1 MPNWTNLKESIAD
14 SIYAN
19 DNHEITGLS
28 LQSVLINIVDN
39 IVGQSGKVFAGL
51 IEPQLKLLNSP
62 DQNVF
67 FLAVKPGIYMLG
79 LSRIIGVLKKGNIGI
94 IYNNNKTGWTLT
106 QVQLPINTENIED
119 GSITNVKLSTDFLNS
134 IANIRAVMSIKP
146 SILSLGSTKP
156 SEQNAGKFLNI
167 YHPIFKISN
176 DSDLIESSLLKDIK
190 ICLMVYQRRVGKKY
204 LDKVEQEIKR
214 RNYKRGWCVSCK
226 KDIIDNNISPE
237 KLAIGEQKI
246 WPALDGGNAEEIIQI
261 SEDDIKTHIL
271 QEYITVNNKSRTS
284 MHMYTL
290 NDLSIEPHTT
300 KILFGSETDSASI
313 KAKMNRLFGIAVRCD
328 NPSFTEDLNSYPCR
342 NSRIDRYIYSN
353 VFKIRASITK
363 KEGRGYNIGLS
374 CIG

>member
-19 DNHEITGLS
+19 DNQEITGLS
-28 LQSVLINIVDN
+28 LRSVLINIVDN

-51 IEPQLKLLNSP
+51 IEPQLRLLNSP

-67 FLAVKPGIYMLG
+67 FLAVKPGTYMLG
-79 LSRIIGVLKKGNIGI
+79 FSQAIGVLKKGNIGI
-94 IYNNNKTGWTLT
+94 IYNNNNTGWTLT
-106 QVQLPINTENIED
+106 QVQLPINTENIEN
-119 GSITNVKLSTDFLNS
+119 GSITNVKLSTDLLNS

-190 ICLMVYQRRVGKKY
+190 ICLMVYQRRVGKRY
-204 LDKVEQEIKR
+204 FDKVEQKNKR

-237 KLAIGEQKI
+237 NLAIGEQKI
-246 WPALDGGNAEEIIQI
+246 WPAFDGGNAEEIIQI
-261 SEDDIKTHIL
+261 NEDDIKTHIL
-271 QEYITVNNKSRTS
+271 QEYITVNSKSRTS

-300 KILFGSETDSASI
+300 KILFGSETAST
-313 KAKMNRLFGIAVRCD
+313 KVKMNMLFGIAVRCD
-328 NPSFTEDLNSYPCR
+328 NPSFTEDLNSYPYR

-353 VFKIRASITK
+353 VFKIRVFITK
-363 KEGRGYNIGLS
+363 KGSSGYNIGLS

>member
-19 DNHEITGLS
+19 DNQEITGLS
-28 LQSVLINIVDN
+28 LQSVLINIVGN

-51 IEPQLKLLNSP
+51 IEPQLRLQSNP

-67 FLAVKPGIYMLG
+67 FLAVKPGTYMLG
-79 LSRIIGVLKKGNIGI
+79 FSQAIGVLEKGNIGI
-94 IYNNNKTGWTLT
+94 IYNNNTGWTLT
-106 QVQLPINTENIED
+106 QVQLPINTENIEN
-119 GSITNVKLSTDFLNS
+119 GSITNVKLSTDLLNS

-156 SEQNAGKFLNI
+156 NEQNAGKFLNI

-176 DSDLIESSLLKDIK
+176 DSDLIESSLLKNIK

-204 LDKVEQEIKR
+204 FDKVEQKNKR

-226 KDIIDNNISPE
+226 KNIIGNSISPE

-271 QEYITVNNKSRTS
+271 QEYITVNSKSRMS
-284 MHMYTL
+284 MHVYTL

-300 KILFGSETDSASI
+300 KILFGSETAST
-313 KAKMNRLFGIAVRCD
+313 KAKMNMLFGIAVRCD
-328 NPSFTEDLNSYPCR
+328 NPSFTKDLNSYPYR

-363 KEGRGYNIGLS
+363 TGSSGYNIGLS

>member
-19 DNHEITGLS
+19 DNQEITGLS

-51 IEPQLKLLNSP
+51 IEPQLRLQSSP

-67 FLAVKPGIYMLG
+67 FLAVKPGTYMLG
-79 LSRIIGVLKKGNIGI
+79 FSQAIGVLEKGNIGI
-94 IYNNNKTGWTLT
+94 IYNNNNTGWTLT
-106 QVQLPINTENIED
+106 QVQLPINTENIEN
-119 GSITNVKLSTDFLNS
+119 GSITNVKLSTDLLNS

-146 SILSLGSTKP
+146 SILSLGSSKP

-204 LDKVEQEIKR
+204 FDKVEQKNKR

-226 KDIIDNNISPE
+226 KNIIDNSINPE
-237 KLAIGEQKI
+237 KLAIGKQKI
-246 WPALDGGNAEEIIQI
+246 WPAFDGGNAEEIIQI
-261 SEDDIKTHIL
+261 NEDDIKTHIL
-271 QEYITVNNKSRTS
+271 QEYITVNSKSRMS

-290 NDLSIEPHTT
+290 NNLSIEPHTT
-300 KILFGSETDSASI
+300 KILFGSKTANTR
-313 KAKMNRLFGIAVRCD
+313 AKMNMLFGIAVRCN
-328 NPSFTEDLNSYPCR
+328 NPSFTKYLNSYPYR

-363 KEGRGYNIGLS
+363 KESSGYNIGLS

>member
-14 SIYAN
+14 FIYAN

-39 IVGQSGKVFAGL
+39 IVGRNSKVFSG
-51 IEPQLKLLNSP
+51 IMEPQLKLPDNP

-67 FLAVKPGIYMLG
+67 FLAFKPGIYTLG
-79 LSRIIGVLKKGNIGI
+79 FSRAIGVLKKGNIGI
-94 IYNNNKTGWTLT
+94 IYNDNTRWILI
-106 QVQLPINTENIED
+106 QAQLPINTENIEN
-119 GSITNVKLSTDFLNS
+119 GSITDVKLSTDFLNS

-146 SILSLGSTKP
+146 SILSLGSSKP

-190 ICLMVYQRRVGKKY
+190 ICLMVYQRRVGKRY
-204 LDKVEQEIKR
+204 FDKVEQKTKR

-237 KLAIGEQKI
+237 NLAIGEQKI

-261 SEDDIKTHIL
+261 NEDDIKTHIL
-271 QEYITVNNKSRTS
+271 QEYITVNSKSRTS

-290 NDLSIEPHTT
+290 DDLSIEPHTT
-300 KILFGSETDSASI
+300 KILFGSETAST
-313 KAKMNRLFGIAVRCD
+313 KAKINMLFGIAVRCN
-328 NPSFTEDLNSYPCR
+328 NPSFTRGLNSYPYR

-353 VFKIRASITK
+353 VFKIRASITRK
-363 KEGRGYNIGLS
+363 GGRGYNIGLS

>member
-19 DNHEITGLS
+19 DNQEITGLS

-39 IVGQSGKVFAGL
+39 IVGQSGKVFVGL
-51 IEPQLKLLNSP
+51 IEPQLRLQNSP

-67 FLAVKPGIYMLG
+67 FLAVKPGTYTLG
-79 LSRIIGVLKKGNIGI
+79 FPQAIGVLKKGNIGI
-94 IYNNNKTGWTLT
+94 IYNNNTGWTLT
-106 QVQLPINTENIED
+106 QVQIPINTENIEN
-119 GSITNVKLSTDFLNS
+119 GSITDVKLSTDFLNS

-146 SILSLGSTKP
+146 SILSLGSSSKP
-156 SEQNAGKFLNI
+156 NAGKFLNI

-176 DSDLIESSLLKDIK
+176 DSDFIESSLLKNIK

-204 LDKVEQEIKR
+204 FDKVEQENKR
-214 RNYKRGWCVSCK
+214 RNYKRGWCASCK
-226 KDIIDNNISPE
+226 KDIINNNISPE
-237 KLAIGEQKI
+237 KLAIGEQKT

-284 MHMYTL
+284 MHTYTL
-290 NDLSIEPHTT
+290 NDLSIEPRTT
-300 KILFGSETDSASI
+300 KILFGSETASI
-313 KAKMNRLFGIAVRCD
+313 KAKMNMLFGIAVRCD
-328 NPSFTEDLNSYPCR
+328 NPSFTEDLNSYPYR

-363 KEGRGYNIGLS
+363 KETSGYNIGLS

>member
-19 DNHEITGLS
+19 DNQEITGLS
-28 LQSVLINIVDN
+28 LRSVLINIVDN

-51 IEPQLKLLNSP
+51 IEPQLRLQNSP

-67 FLAVKPGIYMLG
+67 FLAVKPGTYMLG
-79 LSRIIGVLKKGNIGI
+79 FSQAIGVLEKGNIGI
-94 IYNNNKTGWTLT
+94 IYNNNNTGWTLT
-106 QVQLPINTENIED
+106 QVQLPINTENIEN
-119 GSITNVKLSTDFLNS
+119 GSITNVKLSTDLLNS

-176 DSDLIESSLLKDIK
+176 DSDLIESSLLKNIK

-204 LDKVEQEIKR
+204 FDKAEQKNKR
-214 RNYKRGWCVSCK
+214 RNYKRGWCASCK
-226 KDIIDNNISPE
+226 KNIIDNSISPE
-237 KLAIGEQKI
+237 KLAIGKQKI
-246 WPALDGGNAEEIIQI
+246 WLAFDGGNAEEIIQI
-261 SEDDIKTHIL
+261 KEDDIKTHIL
-271 QEYITVNNKSRTS
+271 QEYITVNNKSRMS

-300 KILFGSETDSASI
+300 KIVFGSKTASI
-313 KAKMNRLFGIAVRCD
+313 KTKMNMLFGIAVRCD
-328 NPSFTEDLNSYPCR
+328 NPSFTRGLNSYPHR

-363 KEGRGYNIGLS
+363 TESSGYNIGLS

>member
-14 SIYAN
+14 FIYAN
-19 DNHEITGLS
+19 DNQEITGLS
-28 LQSVLINIVDN
+28 LRSVLINIVNN

-51 IEPQLKLLNSP
+51 IEPQLRLQSSP

-67 FLAVKPGIYMLG
+67 FLAVKPGTYMLG
-79 LSRIIGVLKKGNIGI
+79 FSQAIGVLKKGNIGI
-94 IYNNNKTGWTLT
+94 IYNNNTGWILT
-106 QVQLPINTENIED
+106 QAQLPINTENIEN
-119 GSITNVKLSTDFLNS
+119 GSITNVKLSTDLLNS

-146 SILSLGSTKP
+146 SILSLGSTRP

-167 YHPIFKISN
+167 YHPIFTISN
-176 DSDLIESSLLKDIK
+176 DSDLIESSLLKNIK
-190 ICLMVYQRRVGKKY
+190 ICLMVYQQRVGKKY
-204 LDKVEQEIKR
+204 FDKVEQKNKR

-261 SEDDIKTHIL
+261 NEDDIKTHIL
-271 QEYITVNNKSRTS
+271 QEYITVNSKSRTS

-290 NDLSIEPHTT
+290 NDLSIELHNTN
-300 KILFGSETDSASI
+300 ILFGSETASI
-313 KAKMNRLFGIAVRCD
+313 KAKMNMLFGIAVRCD
-328 NPSFTEDLNSYPCR
+328 NPSFTEDLNSYPYR

-363 KEGRGYNIGLS
+363 KESSGYNIGLS

>member
-19 DNHEITGLS
+19 DNQEITGLS

-51 IEPQLKLLNSP
+51 IEPQLRLQSSP

-67 FLAVKPGIYMLG
+67 FLAVKPGTYMLG
-79 LSRIIGVLKKGNIGI
+79 FSQALGVLEKGNIGI
-94 IYNNNKTGWTLT
+94 IYNNNTGWTLT
-106 QVQLPINTENIED
+106 QVQLPINTENIEN
-119 GSITNVKLSTDFLNS
+119 GSITNVKLSTDLLNS

-204 LDKVEQEIKR
+204 FDKVEQKNKR

-246 WPALDGGNAEEIIQI
+246 WPAFDGGNAEEIIQI
-261 SEDDIKTHIL
+261 NEDDIKTHIL
-271 QEYITVNNKSRTS
+271 QEYITVDSKSRTL

-300 KILFGSETDSASI
+300 KILFGSETASI
-313 KAKMNRLFGIAVRCD
+313 KAKMNMLFGIAVRCD
-328 NPSFTEDLNSYPCR
+328 NPSFTKDLNSYPYR

-363 KEGRGYNIGLS
+363 KGSSGYNIGLS

>member
-19 DNHEITGLS
+19 DNQEITGLS
-28 LQSVLINIVDN
+28 LRSVLINIVDN

-51 IEPQLKLLNSP
+51 IEPRLKLQNNP

-67 FLAVKPGIYMLG
+67 FLAVKPGIYT
-79 LSRIIGVLKKGNIGI
+79 LSLSQAIGVLKKGNIGI
-94 IYNNNKTGWTLT
+94 IYNNNNTGWTLT
-106 QVQLPINTENIED
+106 QVQLPINTENIEN
-119 GSITNVKLSTDFLNS
+119 GSITNVKLSTDLLNS

-146 SILSLGSTKP
+146 SILSLGSSKP

-167 YHPIFKISN
+167 YHPIFEISN
-176 DSDLIESSLLKDIK
+176 DSDLIESSLLKNIK

-204 LDKVEQEIKR
+204 FDKVEQKNKR

-226 KDIIDNNISPE
+226 KNIIDGSISPE
-237 KLAIGEQKI
+237 KLRIGEQKI

-261 SEDDIKTHIL
+261 NEDDIKTHIL
-271 QEYITVNNKSRTS
+271 KEYITVNSRSRMS

-290 NDLSIEPHTT
+290 NNLSIEPHTA
-300 KILFGSETDSASI
+300 KISFGSKTART
-313 KAKMNRLFGIAVRCD
+313 KAKMNMLFGIAVRCD
-328 NPSFTEDLNSYPCR
+328 NPSFIKYLSSYPCR

-363 KEGRGYNIGLS
+363 TGSSGYNIGLS

>member
-1 MPNWTNLKESIAD
+1 MPNWTKLKESIAD

-19 DNHEITGLS
+19 DNQEITGLS

-39 IVGQSGKVFAGL
+39 IVGQSGKVFAGF
-51 IEPQLKLLNSP
+51 IEPQLRLQNSP

-67 FLAVKPGIYMLG
+67 FLAVKPGTYMLG
-79 LSRIIGVLKKGNIGI
+79 FSQAIGVLEKGNIGI
-94 IYNNNKTGWTLT
+94 IYNNKNTGWTLT
-106 QVQLPINTENIED
+106 QVQLLINTENIEN
-119 GSITNVKLSTDFLNS
+119 GSITNVKLSTDLLNS

-146 SILSLGSTKP
+146 SILSLGSSKP

-167 YHPIFKISN
+167 YHPIFEISN

-204 LDKVEQEIKR
+204 FDKVEQKNKR
-214 RNYKRGWCVSCK
+214 RNYKSGWCVSCK
-226 KDIIDNNISPE
+226 KDIINNNISPE

-261 SEDDIKTHIL
+261 NEDDIKTHIL
-271 QEYITVNNKSRTS
+271 QEYITVNSKSRTS

-290 NDLSIEPHTT
+290 NDLSIELRNT
-300 KILFGSETDSASI
+300 KILFGSETAI
-313 KAKMNRLFGIAVRCD
+313 TKAKMSMLFGIAVRCD
-328 NPSFTEDLNSYPCR
+328 NPSFTELNSYPYR

-353 VFKIRASITK
+353 VFKIRAFITK
-363 KEGRGYNIGLS
+363 KGSRGYNIGLS
-374 CIG
+374 YIG

>member
-19 DNHEITGLS
+19 DNQEITGLS

-51 IEPQLKLLNSP
+51 IEPQLRLLNNP
-62 DQNVF
+62 DQNAF
-67 FLAVKPGIYMLG
+67 FLAVKPGTYKI
-79 LSRIIGVLKKGNIGI
+79 SSSQVTNVLEKGNIGI
-94 IYNNNKTGWTLT
+94 VYNNNTGWTLA
-106 QVQLPINTENIED
+106 QVQLPINTENIEN
-119 GSITNVKLSTDFLNS
+119 GSITNVKLSTDLLNS

-146 SILSLGSTKP
+146 SILSLGSTRP

-176 DSDLIESSLLKDIK
+176 DSDLIESSLLKNIK
-190 ICLMVYQRRVGKKY
+190 ICLMVYQQRVGKKY
-204 LDKVEQEIKR
+204 FDKAEQKNKR
-214 RNYKRGWCVSCK
+214 RNYKRGWCASCK
-226 KDIIDNNISPE
+226 KNIIDNSISPE
-237 KLAIGEQKI
+237 KLAIGKQKI

-261 SEDDIKTHIL
+261 NEDDIKTHIL
-271 QEYITVNNKSRTS
+271 QEYITVNSKSRMS

-300 KILFGSETDSASI
+300 KILFGSKTASSA
-313 KAKMNRLFGIAVRCD
+313 KPKMNMLFGIAVRCD
-328 NPSFTEDLNSYPCR
+328 NPSFTKGLNSYPYR

-353 VFKIRASITK
+353 VFKIRASITRK
-363 KEGRGYNIGLS
+363 GSSGYNIGLS

>member
-1 MPNWTNLKESIAD
+1 MPNWTNLKGSIAD

-19 DNHEITGLS
+19 DNQEITGLS

-51 IEPQLKLLNSP
+51 IEPQLRLQNSP

-67 FLAVKPGIYMLG
+67 FLAVKPGTYMLG
-79 LSRIIGVLKKGNIGI
+79 FSQAIGVLKKGNIGI
-94 IYNNNKTGWTLT
+94 IYNNNTGWTLT
-106 QVQLPINTENIED
+106 QVQLPINTENIENS
-119 GSITNVKLSTDFLNS
+119 SITNVKLSTDLLNS

-146 SILSLGSTKP
+146 SILSLGSTKL

-204 LDKVEQEIKR
+204 FDKVEQKNKR

-226 KDIIDNNISPE
+226 KDIIDNSISPE

-261 SEDDIKTHIL
+261 NEDDIKTHIL
-271 QEYITVNNKSRTS
+271 QEYITVNSKSRTS
-284 MHMYTL
+284 MRMYTL

-300 KILFGSETDSASI
+300 KILFGSETASI
-313 KAKMNRLFGIAVRCD
+313 KAKMNMLFGIAVRCD
-328 NPSFTEDLNSYPCR
+328 NPSFTEDLNSYPYR

-363 KEGRGYNIGLS
+363 TGSSGYNIGLS

>member
-1 MPNWTNLKESIAD
+1 MPNWTNLKESIVD
-14 SIYAN
+14 SIHVN
-19 DNHEITGLS
+19 DNQEITGLS

-39 IVGQSGKVFAGL
+39 IVGQSGKVFAGF
-51 IEPQLKLLNSP
+51 IDPQSRVLLRST

-67 FLAVKPGIYMLG
+67 FLAVKPGTYV
-79 LSRIIGVLKKGNIGI
+79 LSFSHVIGVLKKGNIGI
-94 IYNNNKTGWTLT
+94 IYNNNTGWALT
-106 QVQLPINTENIED
+106 QVQLPINTENIEN
-119 GSITNVKLSTDFLNS
+119 GSITNVKLSTDLLNS
-134 IANIRAVMSIKP
+134 MANIRAVMSIKP

-176 DSDLIESSLLKDIK
+176 DSDLIESSLLKNIK

-204 LDKVEQEIKR
+204 FDKVENKNKR

-226 KDIIDNNISPE
+226 KDIIDNNIS
-237 KLAIGEQKI
+237 IGEQKI
-246 WPALDGGNAEEIIQI
+246 WPAFDGGNAEEIIQI
-261 SEDDIKTHIL
+261 NEDNIKTHIL
-271 QEYITVNNKSRTS
+271 QEYITVNSKSRTS

-300 KILFGSETDSASI
+300 KILFGSETASI
-313 KAKMNRLFGIAVRCD
+313 AKMNMLFGIAVRCD
-328 NPSFTEDLNSYPCR
+328 NPSFTENSSSYPYR

-363 KEGRGYNIGLS
+363 KESSGYNIGLS